1 MADMVTPEGLRE
13 MKKRH
18 PGVPVVTYVNSS
30 AAVKAESDICCT
42 SANAVRV
49 VNSVEAPEVILVPDR
64 NLGRYIAEH
73 TDKVCHFWE
82 GYCPTHERLTAT
94 DVQRSKE
101 EHPDAVFMAH
111 PECAPEVLALADH
124 ICSTSGMYD
133 YVRTSPAKKFIV
145 GTEAG
150 ILYRLRRENP
160 QKEFVLP
167 TSRLICPNM
176 KLTSLED
183 VLHCLHSMAPEIT
196 VPAEIREKARISLD
210 RMLAVPRD

>member
-1 MADMVTPEGLRE
+1 MCIRDS
-13 MKKRH
+13 
-18 PGVPVVTYVNSS
+18 SS

-42 SANAVRV
+42 SANAIKV
-49 VNSVEAPEVILVPDR
+49 VNSLEAAEVILVPDR
-64 NLGRYIAEH
+64 NLGRYIAGH

-82 GYCPTHERLTAT
+82 GYCPTHERLQVA
-94 DVQRSKE
+94 DVERAKKDYPE
-101 EHPDAVFMAH
+101 AVFMAH
-111 PECAPEVLALADH
+111 PECHPDILAMADH

-133 YVRTSPAKKFIV
+133 YVRTSTARQFIV

-160 QKEFVLP
+160 EREFILP

-183 VLHCLHSMAPEIT
+183 VLHSLQTLSPEIT
-196 VPAEIREKARISLD
+196 VPADVRQKARTALD